1 MKKYIALICT
11 FLTIFSVFAIPAN
24 AADLSSTGWFDVL
37 DIAYMYSATA
47 SVDGYSYAAKV
58 GDRTSDLFEWE
69 LPQYTDC
76 VYMDI
81 LFRTNSN
88 SPSIKIGGT
97 KNLTVE
103 LISDSDYKLYRAYG
117 RVYSYVNKITLNY
130 TWSGGSWLDIL
141 SFNVCTTEPN
151 GTAIEAYCQIG
162 AVDVD
167 ESIHYVPTDLTNFRR
182 FTGTNDTLNNFVYL
196 DIFTFEWEKYDRID
210 FQLQLDIQSIQS
222 ISAALDGVSI
232 PIESSWVESHN
243 VSGNRYL
250 VTISIDVSQL
260 DKSVSTY
267 PIITI
272 NGRVQTNRDNTIDFV
287 SCRGFVTGTDLNPV
301 SLFFRQIIDKI
312 SSLISQVSSS
322 VNGVISK
329 LTVNFTNLVELLIE
343 NFSTLK
349 SSIQTQFI
357 SLKNFLSGETTKII
371 TAIKGD
377 SAAADEFKDDISE
390 KDSTLKDMAGV
401 MGSVSMP
408 ELDSVDVD
416 ANSFVDGNVL
426 AISTSGVSA
435 VLAMPIFSDVIVM
448 AILLATAGYVLFGKR

>member
-47 SVDGYSYAAKV
+47 SVDGYSYAARV
-58 GDRTSDLFEWE
+58 QERTYDVFEWE

-81 LFRTNSN
+81 LFRTDSN
-88 SPSIKIGGT
+88 NPSIKIGGT

-103 LISDSDYKLYRAYG
+103 LISDDDYKLYRAYG
-117 RVYSYVNKITLNY
+117 RVYSYVEKITLTY
-130 TWSGGSWLDIL
+130 TWSGGYWLDIL
-141 SFNVCTTEPN
+141 SFNVCSTEPN

-167 ESIHYVPTDLTNFRR
+167 ENIHYIPTDLVNSRV
-182 FTGTNDTLNNFVYL
+182 FTGTDDSRRNFVYL

-210 FQLQLDIQSIQS
+210 VQLDLWIQSIQS
-222 ISAALDGVSI
+222 ISASLDGVNI
-232 PIESSWVESHN
+232 PLETSYIEAHTIN
-243 VSGNRYL
+243 GNRYL
-250 VTISIDVSQL
+250 VTISMDLSTL
-260 DKSVSTY
+260 DKTSTSY
-267 PIITI
+267 PIINI
-272 NGRVQTNRDNTIDFV
+272 NGRVQVNMENQVDFV
-287 SCRGFVTGTDLNPV
+287 SCRGFVTGTDLNPI
-301 SLFFRQIIDKI
+301 SLFLRKIIDKI
-312 SSLISQVSSS
+312 SSLISQVNTS
-322 VNGVISK
+322 VHSVITK
-329 LTVNFTNLVELLIE
+329 LTSNFTNLVDLLIA
-343 NFSTLK
+343 NFNSLT
-349 SSIQTQFI
+349 SSIQTQFQ
-357 SLKNFLSGETTKII
+357 SLKSFLSTQTSSII

-377 SAAADEFKDDISE
+377 SAAADDFKDDITE
-390 KDSTLKDMAGV
+390 KDSALKDMAGV